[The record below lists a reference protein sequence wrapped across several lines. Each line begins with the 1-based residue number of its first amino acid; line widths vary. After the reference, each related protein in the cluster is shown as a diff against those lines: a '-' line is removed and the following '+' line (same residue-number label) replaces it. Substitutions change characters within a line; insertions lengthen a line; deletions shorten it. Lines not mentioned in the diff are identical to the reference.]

1 MEKKNILKVGC
12 MCGTSSCRFCCRL
25 CPSVL
30 ESTSTRIVYIV
41 FLMLSVGV
49 MALMMSLRVQD
60 AIMEMFPDH
69 DEVCEWIGAG
79 ENCEVA
85 LGYMAVYRLGFAVT
99 AYHFLL
105 MLITCGVKSSR
116 DCRAGLHNGM
126 WFYKFLLL
134 MFFCFGSFFIPD
146 PNDLFIN
153 VWMYTAMSGAGLF
166 IVIQLLLLV
175 FLFHSWTDKLVARVN
190 NGGSSI
196 CWYGVFAVT
205 ATVFIYIVFAGS
217 VCLLY
222 YFFAAT
228 EGCNR
233 NRWFILINAAACVF
247 VSVVTVAK
255 PGPKDVRLRL
265 LHSSLIS
272 LYVIYLTWTAIG
284 SAPRKFQK
292 IDVGE
297 KLGIW
302 IGAGH
307 DVRSNILLPE
317 QEYYCGP
324 NGKEESWADE
334 VLPYVSLILTF
345 FLVVYSAI
353 GTATPDNCQAI
364 EFPSCPS
371 RQSVQRHDV
380 EDVGGQKVIR
390 NESNDLAYS
399 YPLFH
404 IMLGLA
410 TLYLMMSLTDW
421 YTPSTARLITFGRSW
436 SAVWIKMSS
445 SWVCLLIY
453 LTVTLFPTMLPNK
466 TSRTGPIN
474 GTISNGYAGSFR
486 GSARSL
492 DDEAAVPLSPSKP
505 TTTIHQE
512 TTV

>member
-1 MEKKNILKVGC
+1 MSGMYGEEEYIEGRSCCRAQVGC

-196 CWYGVFAVT
+196 CWYG
-205 ATVFIYIVFAGS
+205 
-217 VCLLY
+217 
-222 YFFAAT
+222 
-228 EGCNR
+228 
-233 NRWFILINAAACVF
+233 
-247 VSVVTVAK
+247 
-255 PGPKDVRLRL
+255 GPKDVRLRL